1 MIAHIDLPLDD
12 PIDCWL
18 LVREIARAAVPDLN
32 PRAAG
37 MECIVAKKPLAL
49 GVVGIGDL
57 QFVERGLTDDDRA
70 YLLRVLPGLPALQ
83 IPYSG
88 DVAEVFL
95 QAFRALPDRPAW
107 EPVLL
112 DESRY
117 LREHDRIITERWTVA
132 SEHLRVLQN
141 WLDTGRIRAF
151 RGKHLPASEML
162 VGTLIPRR
170 DVLVYLNYWDIAY
183 SAKEPVEASTVY
195 EAVPTKGVAAS
206 EMETPADVT
215 VADAKPASRSTRT
228 ARRVPAQSEVVEEVP
243 VEQAVTPAQAIPA
256 GPLLSIKDVSERTGI
271 RESMLHERMRSGSKY
286 YDPTFPRK
294 IKLGEKTVRYS
305 EAELNAWLQARLSA
319 TSGKSLSASL
329 GAA

>member
-1 MIAHIDLPLDD
+1 MIVYIDLPLDD

-18 LVREIARAAVPDLN
+18 LVREIAHAAVPNLN

-37 MECIVAKKPLAL
+37 IECIVAKKPLAL

-57 QFVERGLTDDDRA
+57 QFVERGLTDDDRV
-70 YLLRVLPGLPALQ
+70 YLLHVLPGLPALQ
-83 IPYSG
+83 IPYPG
-88 DVAEVFL
+88 EVVEAFL
-95 QAFRALPDRPAW
+95 QAFRALPDRPLW

-117 LREHDRIITERWTVA
+117 LRERDRIITERWTVA

-141 WLDTGRIRAF
+141 WLDTGRIRAL
-151 RGKHLPASEML
+151 RGRHVPATEML

-170 DVLVYLNYWDIAY
+170 DVLAYLDYWDIAY
-183 SAKEPVEASTVY
+183 SAKEPVEDK
-195 EAVPTKGVAAS
+195 AVQAKGVAAS
-206 EMETPADVT
+206 DIDTPANVT
-215 VADAKPASRSTRT
+215 ATDSTPKSRPTRT
-228 ARRVPAQSEVVEEVP
+228 GRRAPAQSEVAEQVP
-243 VEQAVTPAQAIPA
+243 VEQAVTPAQASPA
-256 GPLLSIKDVSERTGI
+256 GPLLSIKEVSERTGI
-271 RESMLHERMRSGSKY
+271 RESMLHERMRSESKY

-319 TSGKSLSASL
+319 SSPKR
-329 GAA
+329 